1 MKLRQLKLDNQR
13 ALLEKKQRKKRLE
26 PLMVQPNLE
35 ARPLRAR
42 PRGREEHALLVEPQ
56 APQGGVILQ
65 GIDGPAAFLK
75 PDAQDVDTRL
85 HVLTVGSAATEDA
98 EGSADGESARDPA
111 SKPDL
116 QEVLRKHGISGS
128 LNFDEEETDGEE
140 GEGNQLRS
148 QSPCSEAERPG
159 SASSQKP
166 APVCSPDPSS
176 SGADFTA
183 SWTCL
188 PV

>member
-1 MKLRQLKLDNQR
+1 MLSQNSWNVLSK
-13 ALLEKKQRKKRLE
+13 
-26 PLMVQPNLE
+26 
-35 ARPLRAR
+35 
-42 PRGREEHALLVEPQ
+42 
-56 APQGGVILQ
+56 GVKVIF
-65 GIDGPAAFLK
+65 GSKIFWPFFKTVSPFL
-75 PDAQDVDTRL
+75 P
-85 HVLTVGSAATEDA
+85 
-98 EGSADGESARDPA
+98 
-111 SKPDL
+111 
-116 QEVLRKHGISGS
+116 GISGS